1 MTHSPASSDIPKALR
16 TNTTSERPLGITP
29 APVQAIRNYQDLE
42 GGIGREV
49 NFRPPRYQSAEFG
62 PVGAVVSVMVDD
74 KTYACVLHDVSQNG
88 VGFEWKESERLEV
101 GATISLLTVSFDRHE
116 AYRGAA
122 RVGSVREVDGFQLVG
137 ASFLDTLMNIDDVL
151 QLRDVKAWSGAGPGL
166 ALKERPWRFEGHE
179 RFKSLVAELR
189 LLLLDAEQQ
198 LGELEAS
205 LPWHV
210 VHGGDQDMP
219 ARDALI
225 HRLRTEVVDEILTV
239 YNAIGS
245 LRDPVTPAEHRAM
258 KEYSIRQLDDLLM
271 QASWLRRARD
281 KPLGYPGDFELM
293 NGIYGIG
300 AFGSFAGN
308 TLFAKTLNLFLV
320 NTPAARAVAERKN
333 VVAAR
338 LSKLL
343 DECKPNGRPIR
354 VLSLAAG
361 PAQETYELLSS
372 REHFPTP
379 VEIVLFDQDK
389 RALAFAYGR
398 FKQLPAVKAG
408 GQVRIVYLHD
418 TIKRLLRDPR
428 LFASFG
434 EFDMIFSCG
443 LFDYLPEATATTLTT
458 NLYANLA
465 SGGSLYIGN
474 QTIKTTSRWLIE
486 FLADWYLIY
495 REHAEMLAF
504 ARAGVPSADIQI
516 LEEPTGINP
525 FVVLQRP

>member
-1 MTHSPASSDIPKALR
+1 MNNSPASMDVQQAPRA
-16 TNTTSERPLGITP
+16 TAPAERISGI
-29 APVQAIRNYQDLE
+29 APVPPVVRNYQDLE
-42 GGIGREV
+42 GGVGREV

-62 PVGAVVSVMVDD
+62 PVGAVVNAVVDG
-74 KTYACVLHDVSQNG
+74 KSYTCVLHDVSQNG
-88 VGFEWKESERLEV
+88 VAFEWHEVGRLEV
-101 GATISLLTVSFDRHE
+101 GATISVLTVSFDRHE

-122 RVGSVREVDGFQLVG
+122 RVGSVRDADGYQLVG

-166 ALKERPWRFEGHE
+166 ALKERPWRFAGHE
-179 RFKSLVAELR
+179 RFKSLVAEMR

-210 VHGGDQDMP
+210 VHGGDQDLP

-225 HRLRTEVVDEILTV
+225 HRLRTEVVDEIMTV
-239 YNAIGS
+239 YNEIGS
-245 LRDPVTPAEHRAM
+245 MRDPVSPAEHRAM
-258 KEYSIRQLDDLLM
+258 KEYSIRQLNDLLM

-343 DECKPNGRPIR
+343 DECKPSGRPIR

-361 PAQETYELLSS
+361 PAQETYELLST

-389 RALAFAYGR
+389 RALSFAYGR
-398 FKQLPAVKAG
+398 FKQLPAVKY

-443 LFDYLPEATATTLTT
+443 LFDYLPQATATTLTT

-465 SGGSLYIGN
+465 SGGSLYVGN

-495 REHAEMLAF
+495 REHSEMLAF
-504 ARAGVPSADIQI
+504 ASAGVPTADISI

-525 FVVLQRP
+525 FVVLRRP